1 MVESL
6 ENSLNANSD
15 AVGLGLD
22 FRYYISNSL
31 QDDADTALLRT
42 TVWVTKVER
51 LDWDG
56 VRLLAWRSVNNLLQ
70 EPRQKM
76 VSM

>member
-1 MVESL
+1 MVEAL

-42 TVWVTKVER
+42 TVE
-51 LDWDG
+51 
-56 VRLLAWRSVNNLLQ
+56 
-70 EPRQKM
+70 
-76 VSM
+76 

>member
-15 AVGLGLD
+15 AVGLGLN
-22 FRYYISNSL
+22 FRYDISNSL

-42 TVWVTKVER
+42 TV
-51 LDWDG
+51 
-56 VRLLAWRSVNNLLQ
+56 
-70 EPRQKM
+70 
-76 VSM
+76 